1 MRRLLLIPLLT
12 LAACAGEP
20 DAPAT
25 DPTTMSE
32 ADAASVAIG
41 DAVPAGDALT
51 PDELIARADEL
62 DGKTVTVEGTVREV
76 CQQAGCWLSLA
87 NAEGQTFRVN
97 VPRDESESYVSRSR
111 RTSRGATVRL
121 AGTLDVEMESVDD
134 LRHSPRTEGQSQ
146 AEVEA
151 ITEPKR
157 TLVLTAIGAEVLARP
172 APDATAAP
180 SAPLPVPIRIRSV
193 PHAAGH
199 DRRADP
205 RVRAR
210 GRSCSSSA
218 STRASRCR
226 TSATTPR

>member
-87 NAEGQTFRVN
+87 TAEGQMVRVN
-97 VPRDESESYVSRSR
+97 VPRDESESYRFTFPKDLS
-111 RTSRGATVRL
+111 GATVRL
-121 AGTLDVEMESVDD
+121 AGQLDVEMESVDD
-134 LRHSPRTEGQSQ
+134 LRHYAQDGGASP

-157 TLVLTAIGAEVLARP
+157 TLVLTTIGVEVLARP
-172 APDATAAP
+172 APDATA
-180 SAPLPVPIRIRSV
+180 SA
-193 PHAAGH
+193 
-199 DRRADP
+199 
-205 RVRAR
+205 
-210 GRSCSSSA
+210 
-218 STRASRCR
+218 
-226 TSATTPR
+226 